1 MLTNEQYNDLF
12 ALVTNDIALLPCCPV
27 RFSSDKPKPCASP
40 KRSVRE
46 RGLRDHSHLLQ
57 LSPRLFLF
65 LSAAAAVIITST
77 DSPPLRW
84 SSSSD
89 RTPAFSPFQS
99 LSLTD
104 LV

>member
-1 MLTNEQYNDLF
+1 
-12 ALVTNDIALLPCCPV
+12 
-27 RFSSDKPKPCASP
+27 
-40 KRSVRE
+40 
-46 RGLRDHSHLLQ
+46 RGLRDHSRLLQ
-57 LSPRLFLF
+57 LSPRLFPF

-84 SSSSD
+84 SSSSY

-104 LV
+104 L